1 MLKVGWGVA
10 QKCLARWPEALG
22 HTPSTKGDERKAGVG
37 VTECIH
43 GFSHTSGVW
52 ETEPRALLQVSTL
65 LLSSILSGNN
75 SWIMYRSKMNR
86 FLLYLRILVRQCQRE
101 EARLR
106 KVNIVDSWVER
117 NH

>member
-75 SWIMYRSKMNR
+75 SWNNVQKQNEQIPVVFKNFSETESNR
-86 FLLYLRILVRQCQRE
+86 GSQTQE
-101 EARLR
+101 
-106 KVNIVDSWVER
+106 S
-117 NH
+117 